1 VRLVRRSVAGL
12 LAGLLLL
19 GVYGTVV
26 SSPAGAHALLADS
39 TPADGASVDQ
49 APGEVRLEFTEAVD
63 PSLTVV
69 HVLDSSGA
77 RVEAGKAEV
86 PGAPTVAYV
95 SLHPLSQGTYTVTW
109 RTTSSADGHTTVG
122 SFAFGV
128 GVSVA
133 AVGSKTTTGATFP
146 TVASMAG
153 RWLFYVGLVLLLGAA
168 VVGALVVARPRS
180 ISLWALNAAWAAAAI
195 GLVIT
200 IADQRAT
207 THTSVSGLLASATGH
222 KLKAEA
228 IAVVITWLAIC
239 WATLRPSRTSL
250 VAVGAGASGVMLE
263 HALSGHADATTAR
276 WFTVPVQWLHLVAV
290 GAWVGGFVWLLI
302 ALRRHDPGRGP
313 GLARQFSKIAAAMLG
328 VVVVSGTLRA
338 VDEVGAWSGL
348 VHTTFGRA
356 LLVKLGIV
364 AVLVAV
370 GARNRFRHVAAA
382 AASRVAGLR
391 RMVRAEVVLAAG
403 VLGATAVLAGLPPSA
418 TLAAAAKRQKPPSLT
433 VTGSDYATSV
443 RLQLVVS
450 PGSVG
455 PNRFDATVVDYDSRR
470 PVAAQSVTL
479 QLQLKDRTDIG
490 PATVE
495 LTRQPDSHWRATS
508 SSLSIDGR
516 WTVTGMVQTATDS
529 VDVPME
535 LVVGRRGGGAG

>member
-1 VRLVRRSVAGL
+1 
-12 LAGLLLL
+12 
-19 GVYGTVV
+19 
-26 SSPAGAHALLADS
+26 
-39 TPADGASVDQ
+39 
-49 APGEVRLEFTEAVD
+49 
-63 PSLTVV
+63 
-69 HVLDSSGA
+69 
-77 RVEAGKAEV
+77 
-86 PGAPTVAYV
+86 
-95 SLHPLSQGTYTVTW
+95 
-109 RTTSSADGHTTVG
+109 
-122 SFAFGV
+122 
-128 GVSVA
+128 
-133 AVGSKTTTGATFP
+133 
-146 TVASMAG
+146 
-153 RWLFYVGLVLLLGAA
+153 
-168 VVGALVVARPRS
+168 
-180 ISLWALNAAWAAAAI
+180 
-195 GLVIT
+195 
-200 IADQRAT
+200 
-207 THTSVSGLLASATGH
+207 
-222 KLKAEA
+222 
-228 IAVVITWLAIC
+228 
-239 WATLRPSRTSL
+239 
-250 VAVGAGASGVMLE
+250 MLE